1 VRVGTTL
8 SDTFIQSEGVPQGS
22 VLSVT
27 LFIAHISSIISVLQ
41 PSISGT
47 LYVDDLQ
54 ISCQGSDIYRIQRQL
69 QSAINDIVGWCEQNG
84 HTISAVKS
92 SCVHFCRKRSLHP
105 DPTLYVHNQPIPV
118 VSKARFLGVIFDSKL
133 TFLPHILDLRKRCE
147 KALNILKVLSNT
159 SWGAD
164 RTSLLRVYQ
173 AVILS
178 RIDYGSVVYGSARAS
193 VLRKLDPVHHS
204 ALRICT
210 GAFRTSPVQSSY
222 ADCSQ
227 ICLDF
232 RRKQLSANYYF
243 KIMSMPNHPLRST
256 FLNSCI
262 NRLYNARPFNVRPFM
277 DRTKLFLEESA
288 LISLDVK
295 QSTFFSFP
303 PWSVSSIN
311 YIDPFSLFHKASTAP
326 VVFYQVFNLHRSLY
340 SQYVPVFT
348 DGSKSTNYVGCSVA
362 FPDSV
367 SAYRLNAALSIY
379 TAEATAISCALQR
392 ISSENTRQF
401 CIYTDSM
408 SVLQSLQQT
417 ESSNNPVIC
426 DILLQM
432 EDLRS
437 TGFDILFCWVP
448 SHTGIKGNELAD
460 SAAKSA
466 LVPLNS
472 AVPLSDVTCFIRK
485 HINKMW
491 QQLWDLQQQN
501 KLHSLKPF
509 LENER
514 YCRPLPPGQRPAVI
528 CFAQRHHQVEGKV
541 VWPSALKESSDMRI
555 TRIEQSKK
563 KNLKRGLPNR
573 KLSEE
578 LSRKICKKEFF
589 WI

>member
-1 VRVGTTL
+1 
-8 SDTFIQSEGVPQGS
+8 
-22 VLSVT
+22 
-27 LFIAHISSIISVLQ
+27 
-41 PSISGT
+41 
-47 LYVDDLQ
+47 DL
-54 ISCQGSDIYRIQRQL
+54 
-69 QSAINDIVGWCEQNG
+69 VGWCEQNG

-159 SWGAD
+159 SWGTD

-178 RIDYGSVVYGSARAS
+178 RIDYGSVVYGSASAS
-193 VLRKLDPVHHS
+193 ALRKLDPIHHS

-210 GAFRTSPVQSSY
+210 GAFRTSPVQSLY
-222 ADCSQ
+222 ADCFQ

-232 RRKQLSANYYF
+232 RRKQLSAHYYF

-262 NRLYNARPFNVRPFM
+262 IRLYNARPFNVRPFM

-303 PWSVSSIN
+303 SWSVPSIK
-311 YIDPFSLFHKASTAP
+311 YIDPFSLFHKASTSP
-326 VVFYQVFNLHRSLY
+326 VVFYQIFNLHRSLY

-401 CIYTDSM
+401 CIHTDSM
-408 SVLQSLQQT
+408 SVLQSFQQT

-432 EDLRS
+432 EDLRNK
-437 TGFDILFCWVP
+437 GFDILFCWVP
-448 SHTGIKGNELAD
+448 SH
-460 SAAKSA
+460 
-466 LVPLNS
+466 
-472 AVPLSDVTCFIRK
+472 
-485 HINKMW
+485 
-491 QQLWDLQQQN
+491 
-501 KLHSLKPF
+501 
-509 LENER
+509 
-514 YCRPLPPGQRPAVI
+514 
-528 CFAQRHHQVEGKV
+528 AQ
-541 VWPSALKESSDMRI
+541 
-555 TRIEQSKK
+555 
-563 KNLKRGLPNR
+563 
-573 KLSEE
+573 
-578 LSRKICKKEFF
+578 
-589 WI
+589 